1 MGTADK
7 GPGPPRRWGFALF
20 LGATGAY
27 LAIAGAQLIPLGGSA
42 YYLSAGAWLPLVSL
56 PILRRSSW
64 LAR

>member
-7 GPGPPRRWGFALF
+7 GPGPPRRWGLALF

>member
-7 GPGPPRRWGFALF
+7 GPGPPRRWRLAL
-20 LGATGAY
+20 LGATGAHP
-27 LAIAGAQLIPLGGSA
+27 AIAGAQLIPLGGSA